1 MGLKCYDF
9 VVFFPFFFFTFVVRV
24 EVMVSCGF
32 IYPRLNMNL
41 SLGLNSICSVLSF
54 AKMVS

>member
-1 MGLKCYDF
+1 MRLKGYDF
-9 VVFFPFFFFTFVVRV
+9 VVLIFFFTFVVRV

-32 IYPRLNMNL
+32 IHPKLNKNL